1 MKLNNNI
8 LIIYFLLLPVMLFSQ
23 KSGKK
28 KSNKT
33 RYGFEVVH
41 RPAVN
46 YTVFVDYNDS
56 TYKPIV
62 YISFSIQ
69 YDVVLFE
76 KQGKNYVGGLQL
88 TASIVQNDMVVA
100 KETWDEKIVL
110 DSFKKTNSKD
120 YQLYIYKFKNVQPVG
135 EDEDYEC
142 VISVMDIVTRKAFI
156 DKRSFKIKKFKK
168 DNNTI
173 PSTDLIFLINK
184 PTPEYRV
191 PINPNDSILDY
202 GKQYWSYFRLLK
214 NIDDSLKINVRI
226 YKEQKDDL
234 KLFKQMYRM
243 AYGDSVIIEIPT
255 IELPEGNYKLSL
267 SGQYK
272 DMFFKTEKKFSII
285 WYEKPVFL
293 YKYDLALRPMK
304 LLLSKKEMD
313 RVSDLDD
320 EELNKWLDEY
330 WKSKDPSPGTDFN
343 ELKYEFYKRVD
354 EANIKYS
361 RKFKDGWETDRGK
374 ILILYGKPEK
384 IIDNRTTVGKPPY
397 IIWEYNNGSEKF
409 TFIDEDRDGEYV
421 LYEGNGG
428 QTKQ

>member
-173 PSTDLIFLINK
+173 PSTER
-184 PTPEYRV
+184 T
-191 PINPNDSILDY
+191 
-202 GKQYWSYFRLLK
+202 
-214 NIDDSLKINVRI
+214 
-226 YKEQKDDL
+226 
-234 KLFKQMYRM
+234 
-243 AYGDSVIIEIPT
+243 
-255 IELPEGNYKLSL
+255 
-267 SGQYK
+267 
-272 DMFFKTEKKFSII
+272 
-285 WYEKPVFL
+285 
-293 YKYDLALRPMK
+293 
-304 LLLSKKEMD
+304 
-313 RVSDLDD
+313 
-320 EELNKWLDEY
+320 
-330 WKSKDPSPGTDFN
+330 
-343 ELKYEFYKRVD
+343 KR
-354 EANIKYS
+354 
-361 RKFKDGWETDRGK
+361 
-374 ILILYGKPEK
+374 
-384 IIDNRTTVGKPPY
+384 
-397 IIWEYNNGSEKF
+397 
-409 TFIDEDRDGEYV
+409 
-421 LYEGNGG
+421 
-428 QTKQ
+428 

>member
-173 PSTDLIFLINK
+173 PST
-184 PTPEYRV
+184 
-191 PINPNDSILDY
+191 DSILDY

-428 QTKQ
+428 